1 MITETKIVVET
12 TAVRTGLV
20 VLFYAQ
26 DHNWNNVPLCVILGC
41 FS

>member
-1 MITETKIVVET
+1 MILETKIVVET

-26 DHNWNNVPLCVILGC
+26 DQSWDNVPLCFT
-41 FS
+41 FSFS